1 MEQWVRVQNERD
13 RQVLTWLRAQV
24 SDAAIIA
31 AAQSCASPG
40 VKPYLSMVCR
50 ALRVTPPRYAITR
63 HATAEIG
70 ERHLASIYQIL
81 RRPLSATRATWRNRP
96 FRAISGG

>member
-13 RQVLTWLRAQV
+13 RQVLTWLRGQV
-24 SDAAIIA
+24 GDAAIIA
-31 AAQSCASPG
+31 AAQRCARPG
-40 VKPYLSMVCR
+40 LKPYLSMVCR
-50 ALRVTPPRYAITR
+50 ALDVTPPRYALTR

-81 RRPLSATRATWRNRP
+81 QRPPSPVRATP
-96 FRAISGG
+96 FV

>member
-13 RQVLTWLRAQV
+13 RQVLTWLRGQV
-24 SDAAIIA
+24 GDAAIIA

-40 VKPYLSMVCR
+40 VKPYLSTVCR
-50 ALRVTPPRYAITR
+50 GLRVTPPRYAVVR
-63 HATAEIG
+63 NATAEVG

-81 RRPLSATRATWRNRP
+81 QRPRSAARAT
-96 FRAISGG
+96 S